1 MVNFFIERQKRT
13 TKYYSED
20 LGNGIKLD
28 MVLIPEGEF
37 IMGAPE
43 SEEFSRDSERLQHKV
58 TVPTFFMGR
67 YPVTQQQW
75 QAIMGENPSRFGGDK
90 LPVERVSWNKAKEF
104 CNALSEKTSRTYRL
118 PSEAEWEYA
127 CRAGTTTPYHFGET
141 ITKDLANYRSDKTT
155 PVGNFPANEFGLHDM
170 HGNVW
175 EWCEDDWHKNY
186 KDAPID
192 GSAWVDG
199 ESNYKVLR
207 GGSWLIIPNDC
218 RSASR
223 DNDNPE
229 NVSITFG
236 FRVVCEVPRTQ

>member
-141 ITKDLANYRSDKTT
+141 ITKDLANYSSDKTT
-155 PVGNFPANEFGLHDM
+155 PVGNFPANDFGLYDM
-170 HGNVW
+170 HGNIW
-175 EWCEDDWHKNY
+175 EWCEDTWDDNY
-186 KDAPID
+186 QNVPSD
-192 GSAWVDG
+192 GSAWV
-199 ESNYKVLR
+199 ERKSSYKVLR
-207 GGSWLIIPNDC
+207 GGSWSFDPSNC

-223 DNDNPE
+223 NNGLPE
-229 NVSITFG
+229 LDYNSFG